1 MSCAHP
7 LSVNPTVNVFGKPY
21 SWNKFVDVPCGYCV
35 NCRRDYQNYICDRA
49 KYEYCHRL
57 TASFV
62 TLTYDDPH
70 LYTDCVVSD
79 NFGALKN
86 ADGQLRTTLV
96 YKHIQNFIHSIRQ
109 HFKNEKKRTGK
120 SISNV
125 LMQED
130 FAYVYC
136 GEYGG
141 LYNRPHF
148 HVLFFGLDFAY
159 CKKLFRDK
167 WKFGIIDVLPLLDGG
182 IRYVT
187 KYMDK
192 ALKGNLA
199 FYEYDV
205 KGLAR
210 PHLKMSKGFGQNL
223 LWDNVEDIIDHFWT
237 YRCEKG
243 RRRPISSYWRS
254 LITGCR
260 VSRDPTKLDWKTPH
274 PVYVAYKKAIVADKM
289 RSMHLQGRGIN
300 VYSDFEQRKFR
311 LQQALAREYD
321 LKRQLRNEGSP
332 VPDDVSEC
340 IFSKYGFTGYNG
352 KKVRRL
358 PTAKQRL
365 LAEEY
370 QHHLFED
377 FLNVKFPAPKFGSA

>member
-7 LSVNPTVNVFGKPY
+7 LNMRPTVYVNGIPRSY
-21 SWNKFVDVPCGYCV
+21 PNFVDIPCGYCV

-49 KYEYCHRL
+49 QYEYCKHL

-70 LYTDCVVSD
+70 LYTECTVSD
-79 NFGALKN
+79 NFGLLYDK
-86 ADGQLRTTLV
+86 DGNPRATLV
-96 YKHIQNFIHSIRQ
+96 YKHVHNFIHAIRQ
-109 HFKNEKKRTGK
+109 HFLDNPDC
-120 SISNV
+120 SNV
-125 LMQED
+125 LMQKD
-130 FAYVYC
+130 FSYMYC

-141 LYNRPHF
+141 LYQRPHF
-148 HVLFFGLDFAY
+148 HILFFGLDFAY

-210 PHLKMSKGFGQNL
+210 PCLKMSKGFGQDL
-223 LWDNVEDIIDHFWT
+223 LWDNAADIVDNFFT
-237 YRCEKG
+237 YKCEKG
-243 RRRPISSYWRS
+243 RRRPISAYWRS
-254 LITGCR
+254 LITGHR
-260 VSRDPTKLDWKTPH
+260 TSRDPTKLNWCTPH
-274 PVYVAYKKAIVADKM
+274 PYYVAYKKFHVASKM
-289 RSMHLQGRGIN
+289 TDYHLQHRVNI
-300 VYSDFEQRKFR
+300 YSDFEQRKFR
-311 LQQALAREYD
+311 VQQALAREYD
-321 LKRQLRNEGSP
+321 IKCQLRNDGSP
-332 VPDDVSEC
+332 VYDDISEC
-340 IFSKYGFTGYNG
+340 YFSKYGFIGYNG
-352 KKVRRL
+352 KKVRKL
-358 PTAKQRL
+358 STAHQRL

-370 QHHLFED
+370 QHTLMEKWFND
-377 FLNVKFPAPKFGSA
+377 KFPNPKFGIA